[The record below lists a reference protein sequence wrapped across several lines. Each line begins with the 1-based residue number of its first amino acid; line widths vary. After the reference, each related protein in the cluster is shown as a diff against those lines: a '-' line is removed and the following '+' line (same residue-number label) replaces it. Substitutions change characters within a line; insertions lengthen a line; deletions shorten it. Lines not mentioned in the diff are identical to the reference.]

1 MNFKFLISFIY
12 VLTSSLIYMPAPVY
26 AKPGQEGTMCKQSAE
41 KARGACQ
48 AAIEGARTAGQ
59 AINLGGQQA
68 AQGAGQENLGTI
80 SSQATQAQS
89 FNAQETMKACM
100 EAQSQCKQTC
110 DNMKNQYNSSK
121 NTSPPYV
128 ISMNPF
134 QQNQGLIQSQGQELQ
149 EGNQICAKDISEM
162 LASVGGEKSGLDQA
176 AAESEMTRQAA
187 ENQSG
192 AAGGGSGGGM
202 SPMMAGLLGAAL
214 GAGAAM
220 LMNKKKKDKKDEKKD
235 PVSEDGTVDCTVG
248 GSEVYSDCN
257 EHYVSQCIGD
267 LNTEA
272 CKKFANRYCSTSSNN
287 SSNNGSNTTPATSDS
302 GIIIAS
308 AEDKDIKG
316 EGVGTQFCFTAQ
328 ATEFCSSSGRET
340 CPSCLQLETNKADV
354 CKDNPALCLA
364 QNSPAEIEAAK
375 NSCPSDPMFS
385 NPDYVAGGGATIGD
399 NSGAPDPVIPGQYAS
414 SSTSES
420 LIGGSGGITKE
431 GSGSNSSDQNS
442 TVSNNNS
449 NNQRGVGFSGSDSEM
464 VDPVLPSG
472 VQVASA
478 KTLPARGPTSVGGA
492 MGPSLFSMN
501 SAIIESRCRKGELA
515 HCAPK

>member
-1 MNFKFLISFIY
+1 MNFKVLISFIY

-26 AKPGQEGTMCKQSAE
+26 ANPGQEGTMCKQAAE
-41 KARGACQ
+41 KSRDACQ

-80 SSQATQAQS
+80 SRQATQAQS
-89 FNAQETMKACM
+89 HNAGETMNACM

-110 DNMKNQYNSSK
+110 DNMLNQFNSSK

-128 ISMNPF
+128 ISKNPF
-134 QQNQGLIQSQGQELQ
+134 QQNQSLIQNQSQEF
-149 EGNQICAKDISEM
+149 EKGNETCAKEISEM
-162 LASVGGEKSGLDQA
+162 LASVGGEKAGLDQA
-176 AAESEMTRQAA
+176 ATESEMTRQAA

-220 LMNKKKKDKKDEKKD
+220 LMNKKKKDKEKDKKN
-235 PVSEDGTVDCTVG
+235 PVSEDGTVDCTVD
-248 GSEVYSDCN
+248 GSQAYSDCN
-257 EHYVSQCIGD
+257 EHYVEKCIGD
-267 LNTEA
+267 LNAEA
-272 CKKFANRYCSTSSNN
+272 CKSFTNRYCSASGNSNN
-287 SSNNGSNTTPATSDS
+287 DSNTTPATSDS

-316 EGVGTQFCFTAQ
+316 EGVGTQYCFTAQ
-328 ATEFCSSSGRET
+328 ATNFCATSGRET

-354 CKDNPALCLA
+354 CKANPALCLA

-385 NPDYVAGGGATIGD
+385 NPNYTAGGGSTIGD
-399 NSGAPDPVIPGQYAS
+399 NTGAPDPVLPGQYAS

-420 LIGGSGGITKE
+420 IIGNSGTGNSSSGF
-431 GSGSNSSDQNS
+431 GSGSNGSD
-442 TVSNNNS
+442 TTTSNNNP
-449 NNQRGVGFSGSDSEM
+449 NRGVGFSGSDSELS
-464 VDPVLPSG
+464 DPVLPSG
-472 VQVASA
+472 VQIASA
-478 KTLPARGPTSVGGA
+478 KKTLPSRNPTSVGGA
-492 MGPSLFSMN
+492 MGPSLFSMS

-515 HCAPK
+515 HCAPR